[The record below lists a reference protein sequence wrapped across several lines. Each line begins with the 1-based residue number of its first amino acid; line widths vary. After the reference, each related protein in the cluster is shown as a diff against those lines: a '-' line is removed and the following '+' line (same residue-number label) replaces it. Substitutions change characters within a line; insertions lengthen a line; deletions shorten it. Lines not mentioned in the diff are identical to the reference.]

1 MIDELLEQFL
11 IEGRDQCR
19 DSARALERL
28 AGAPDDRAALEACF
42 RAVHTLKGSTG
53 LFDLAPLGQML
64 HAAEDRLD
72 AARRDGRLPP
82 AELAGLLRIIDLAET
97 WLDYLAS
104 HGALPADAA
113 DQAQSALSAVGGA
126 APAQPTTAGAVTQIR
141 YVPRPDAYFAGDDPV
156 AIIAAVPQ
164 LTQLRLDLGE
174 PHGSGLYDPFRCRLV
189 IEAAST
195 APPDA
200 IRKALAFVIDQVTME
215 TAATEET
222 SAADASADTAG
233 PRTMRLAVERLDEM
247 ARLAEE
253 LTAAR
258 SGLADMA
265 EAVARLPGGME
276 LGRHLSGRLARVARL
291 SDEIRGAVGQAR
303 LVPLSG
309 LFERLPRLVRTLSET
324 LGKPAALSISGGA
337 LEVDRAVVEGLA
349 DPFLHV
355 LRNAMDHG
363 LESPELRSASG
374 KPATGTLRVIAR
386 RLGAEVAIDIQD
398 DGRGIDLEAIR
409 ARAIERG
416 LIDVASATG
425 LGDEAL
431 IELIFHPGFT
441 TAREATSVSGRGVG
455 MDAVRTAAGKL
466 GGRVQIRSEQGKGAT
481 VTFIMPASIMLTPLA
496 VVSCAGS
503 RYALPLAGLSHTIS
517 ASLEAGAQVVNV
529 AGRLTPLTHLADRLG
544 AARAKADSAKVVL
557 LEAGGAVAVDAVHGR
572 IDASVRPLTGLLAGA
587 PGFIGWAAAAD
598 GTAMLVLDTQA
609 LAS

>member
-19 DSARALERL
+19 DAARALERL
-28 AGAPDDRAALEACF
+28 AAAPDDRPALQACF

-72 AARRDGRLPP
+72 AARREGRLPS
-82 AELAGLLRIIDLAET
+82 AKLAGLLRIIDLAET
-97 WLDYLAS
+97 WLDHLAS
-104 HGALPADAA
+104 HGALPIDAA
-113 DQAQSALSAVGGA
+113 DQAGSALAAVAGA
-126 APAQPTTAGAVTQIR
+126 APAQSMTAGAVTQIR
-141 YVPRPDAYFAGDDPV
+141 YVPRADAYFAGDDPV

-164 LTQLRLDLGE
+164 LTQLRLGLGE

-189 IEAAST
+189 IEAASA

-200 IRKALAFVIDQVTME
+200 IRKALAFVIDQVTLE
-215 TAATEET
+215 TALAQET
-222 SAADASADTAG
+222 SAPDASADTAG

-324 LGKPAALSISGGA
+324 LGKPAALTLSGGA

-363 LESPELRSASG
+363 LEASEIRSASG
-374 KPATGTLRVIAR
+374 KPASGTLRVIAR

-398 DGRGIDLEAIR
+398 DGGGIDLKAIR
-409 ARAIERG
+409 TRAVERG
-416 LIDVASATG
+416 LLDVASAAS

-431 IELIFHPGFT
+431 VELIFHPGFT
-441 TAREATSVSGRGVG
+441 TARKATTVSGRGVG
-455 MDAVRTAAGKL
+455 MDAVREAAGRL
-466 GGRVQIRSEQGKGAT
+466 GGRVQIRSEQGRGAT
-481 VTFIMPASIMLTPLA
+481 VTFVVPASIMLTPLA
-496 VVSCAGS
+496 VISCAGS
-503 RYALPLAGLSHTIS
+503 RYALPLAGLSRTIS
-517 ASLEAGAQVVNV
+517 ASLEAGSEVVNV

-544 AARAKADSAKVVL
+544 AARAKADTAKVVL

-572 IDASVRPLTGLLAGA
+572 IDASVRPLTGLLTGA
-587 PGFIGWAAAAD
+587 PGFIGWAVAAD
-598 GTAMLVLDTQA
+598 GTAMLVLDTEG